1 MTLEQIMD
9 MSKKD
14 IKLDDIS
21 LDTESLR
28 TPGLFDK
35 YLKIHTL
42 FKRELKKLE
51 KEYNQIKREKLV
63 YYTGRAD
70 REVYDENP
78 LDIKILKNELD
89 TFMNGDIDMI
99 AIQSEIDE
107 MQLRFD
113 YVERCMKN
121 IMERQWHIKNI
132 IEWRKFTNGVS

>member
-70 REVYDENP
+70 REVYDKNP

-89 TFMNGDIDMI
+89 TFMNGD
-99 AIQSEIDE
+99 SEIIEIQTKIDN
-107 MQLRFD
+107 MQLMFD
-113 YVERCMKN
+113 YVERCLKN
-121 IMERQWHIKNI
+121 ILERQWHIKNI

>member
-1 MTLEQIMD
+1 
-9 MSKKD
+9 MSKCTQK
-14 IKLDDIS
+14 
-21 LDTESLR
+21 T
-28 TPGLFDK
+28 K

-89 TFMNGDIDMI
+89 TFMNGD
-99 AIQSEIDE
+99 SEIIEIQTKIDN
-107 MQLRFD
+107 MQLMFD
-113 YVERCMKN
+113 YADRCLKN
-121 IMERQWHIKNI
+121 ILERQWHIKNI

>member
-70 REVYDENP
+70 REVYDKNP

-89 TFMNGDIDMI
+89 TFMNGDSEMI
-99 AIQSEIDE
+99 E
-107 MQLRFD
+107 MQTKIDNMQLMFD
-113 YVERCMKN
+113 YVERCLKN
-121 IMERQWHIKNI
+121 ILERQWHIKNI